1 MAATDKKLWYYDP
14 SSKNEAGTAPNGFK
28 IYRATVID
36 SVRIADDTKQIASV
50 KFVAA
55 PPGAPGGY
63 TRGEGEITEVLA
75 GKGPIVGDFIDAA
88 LPRAAGKQ
96 TAPVPA
102 PRTSSSADDDRS
114 PFVLFFTTFLDALR
128 APKPILPTRGA

>member
-28 IYRATVID
+28 IYRATVVD

-75 GKGPIVGDFIDAA
+75 GKGPVAGDFIDAA

-96 TAPVPA
+96 AVPA
-102 PRTSSSADDDRS
+102 RASSSSGDDRS
-114 PFVLFFTTFLDALR
+114 PFVLFFTTFFDAVR
-128 APKPILPTRGA
+128 APRPLLPTRGA